1 MERRVSATAGPTR
14 QDLSIRIV
22 VGRVAGATRW
32 SGTYE
37 YRLDQRVPAGQQ
49 LSSRGR

>member
-1 MERRVSATAGPTR
+1 MA
-14 QDLSIRIV
+14 
-22 VGRVAGATRW
+22 GRVASATRW

-49 LSSRGR
+49 LSTARVTIRLAEDASGVLRERPTVR